1 MQQRQSAGI
10 MNKAKSKDSSEADT
24 MRAEYDFDKMRVYRR
39 GPGRRRQSDTD
50 VLHVTIDDDVS
61 RVFPDAAAINEALRL
76 LIRQKR
82 RGVGGH
88 EALNQRSRS

>member
-24 MRAEYDFDKMRVYRR
+24 MRAEYDFDKMHVYRR

-61 RVFPDAAAINEALRL
+61 RVFPDAAAVNEALRL
-76 LIRQKR
+76 LIRQKQ